1 MNYLEVLVST
11 VMKLPTLLIPSV
23 ILLMSTSHVHS
34 GNQSGDKF
42 VVKARISNSS
52 GARLYFECFI
62 FKMPNEEPILEA
74 KPTAVWLDKNY
85 RPARIPPEFRSK
97 FVQFL
102 RCKEPN

>member
-1 MNYLEVLVST
+1 CHELLGSIGISCDEVAHTGDSLALSELSL
-11 VMKLPTLLIPSV
+11 KFLRPSR
-23 ILLMSTSHVHS
+23 
-34 GNQSGDKF
+34 SGDKF

-74 KPTAVWLDKNY
+74 KATAVLLDKNY